1 MVYHKEWLTT
11 ALIWGQHLLITSL
24 SKMQQLIEWILD
36 ASLTQLCCQALLQVK
51 ANLCKCNN
59 LGGYF
64 LHRYQKPR
72 QGFWYFAEKKA
83 KFRGIFRGKFAEKSA
98 DFAGFSREKSQN
110 SRNNRPISGNFCGR
124 KAKIRKK
131 IGPFRGILAEKS
143 QFLKDFQGQILRKIG
158 SREISV
164 GNFTKKQSVKNS
176 RFRWGFFGQISLK
189 SINFASIWPALVNV
203 FF

>member
-51 ANLCKCNN
+51 ANLCKCNS

-72 QGFWYFAEKKA
+72 ARTNEVSSTE
-83 KFRGIFRGKFAEKSA
+83 R
-98 DFAGFSREKSQN
+98 
-110 SRNNRPISGNFCGR
+110 
-124 KAKIRKK
+124 
-131 IGPFRGILAEKS
+131 
-143 QFLKDFQGQILRKIG
+143 
-158 SREISV
+158 
-164 GNFTKKQSVKNS
+164 KNS
-176 RFRWGFFGQISLK
+176 ICLARGFD
-189 SINFASIWPALVNV
+189 INFRCKHYYVLYNNASLLPGWRAVLWKCPCRLLGVIKSYLLIYLWLNLIYLLW
-203 FF
+203 FHHRQ